1 MENNKIYLDNA
12 STTMVNSEVLAEMM
26 PFFNTVY
33 GNPNSLHSF
42 GREAKAAVDNARER
56 IARGIGCKPDE
67 IYFTSGATEANNWVL
82 KGIAYAS
89 REAKKGNH
97 IITSKIE
104 HASILET
111 CRELE
116 KDGFK
121 VSYLDVDKYGF
132 VRLDQLLHEI
142 SADTIL
148 ISIMAANNEVG
159 TVQNIQAITNIANE
173 KGVIFHTD
181 ATQAIGAINFNVKE
195 MGIDALSLSSHKING
210 PKGVGALYLKKG
222 INIKKFMLGGEQEK
236 NMRAGTLN
244 TPAIVGFGKAFEIA
258 TRDIIANSKKLRT
271 LRDYFIREVQSKI
284 DYVYLNGHSVQR
296 LPNNV
301 SLAFGMVEG
310 ESILFML
317 DMAGI
322 AVSTGSACESGSVE
336 PSHVLKAMNIPQD
349 LAQGTVRFSLGKTTT
364 KEQLDYVVEQLVD
377 IIKKLRHMSPISKS
391 QIGNVKKGDKKCI
404 IKK

>member
-1 MENNKIYLDNA
+1 MGE
-12 STTMVNSEVLAEMM
+12 S
-26 PFFNTVY
+26 
-33 GNPNSLHSF
+33 
-42 GREAKAAVDNARER
+42 
-56 IARGIGCKPDE
+56 
-67 IYFTSGATEANNWVL
+67 
-82 KGIAYAS
+82 
-89 REAKKGNH
+89 
-97 IITSKIE
+97 
-104 HASILET
+104 
-111 CRELE
+111 
-116 KDGFK
+116 
-121 VSYLDVDKYGF
+121 
-132 VRLDQLLHEI
+132 
-142 SADTIL
+142 
-148 ISIMAANNEVG
+148 NEVTTGANRTYNLSKLNYAFSAVGNYRVFIFDLSNING
-159 TVQNIQAITNIANE
+159 TMQGTFSDIELFTHAGYAPNY
-173 KGVIFHTD
+173 VI
-181 ATQAIGAINFNVKE
+181 INFNVKE

-244 TPAIVGFGKAFEIA
+244 TPAIVGFGKAVEIA